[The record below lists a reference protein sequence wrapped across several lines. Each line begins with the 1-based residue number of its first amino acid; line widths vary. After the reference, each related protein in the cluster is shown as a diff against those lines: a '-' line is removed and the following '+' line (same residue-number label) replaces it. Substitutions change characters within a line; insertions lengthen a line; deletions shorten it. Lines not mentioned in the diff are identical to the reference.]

1 MQTNKTFEVGYSDIV
16 VQAVVCLRFLFS
28 VFIFLPVGIPGFLHR
43 LPLFSY
49 YFALPSR
56 SVVGSITAFKNYF
69 GIRNWEVSGIT
80 MVYPTVKLHSIL
92 TM

>member
-1 MQTNKTFEVGYSDIV
+1 MRTNKPFEVGYSDIV
-16 VQAVVCLRFLFS
+16 VQAIVCLRFLFS
-28 VFIFLPVGIPGFLHR
+28 VFTFLPVGIPGFLHR

-56 SVVGSITAFKNYF
+56 SVVGSITAFENYF